1 MRPVPERES
10 VGGAS
15 RWAACVIG
23 SLMLGAIVAATA
35 PPPAIDAAFQRF
47 WDARTPQDAG
57 KATKDIVG
65 SSVSF
70 ADALIRFKRG
80 RTYAPATKRGSVQ
93 LQRRFVTG
101 EFHYELVVPE
111 TYDPSRSYQV
121 RFQLHG
127 GVMMRET
134 GEPRGRG
141 GRGAG
146 GRGGPL
152 EGAEQIYVLP
162 TSWREAPWWGR
173 AQLENLDAILD
184 SVKRTYNVD
193 ENRVVLSGVSD
204 GATGLY
210 YVAMRETTPFA
221 SFLPLNGFILVLN
234 NRDVGMAGALFPHN
248 LTNKPFFVVNG
259 GQDPLYPAGDVTP
272 IMRSFAAGGLDVVY
286 RPQPDAGHNTSWWP
300 QLKDEIEDFV
310 RAHPRTP
317 HPARITWQ
325 TDDVT
330 SRNRAHWL
338 VIDRLGASKPA
349 DELPDINFMTTGEE
363 QNFGVRSSGMR
374 VTAVVPGSNAAAF
387 GLLPEDVVVSINDRV
402 LPQGLDLTGFLGIYD
417 PGLPMH
423 FVVSRGKTT
432 ADLRGTYEP
441 VMRTRVSPIFA
452 TGVPSGRV
460 DVTRQGNTVR
470 AVTRGVAAFTLL
482 LSPDVFDF
490 SAPVTVVA
498 DGATVFSGTVKSSVE
513 TLLTWAARDN
523 DRTMLYG
530 AELHVTLP
538 PSANTQRGR

>member
-1 MRPVPERES
+1 MTKPLS
-10 VGGAS
+10 LLL
-15 RWAACVIG
+15 AAG
-23 SLMLGAIVAATA
+23 FAAVTFA
-35 PPPAIDAAFQRF
+35 PPPVDDAFTAFWAAPTVLDATVAAAGVVRSGVSF
-47 WDARTPQDAG
+47 DDARRRLAQGRSYSAEVPRGVVALSRNAFDDAFPY
-57 KATKDIVG
+57 TLDV
-65 SSVSF
+65 
-70 ADALIRFKRG
+70 
-80 RTYAPATKRGSVQ
+80 PA
-93 LQRRFVTG
+93 
-101 EFHYELVVPE
+101 
-111 TYDPSRSYQV
+111 TYDPARTYQV
-121 RFQLHG
+121 RVQLHG
-127 GVMMRET
+127 GVLRPDP
-134 GEPRGRG
+134 GARGDG
-141 GRGAG
+141 SIGALRGAD
-146 GRGGPL
+146 
-152 EGAEQIYVLP
+152 QIYVLP
-162 TSWREAPWWGR
+162 QGWAQAQWWAPS
-173 AQLENLDAILD
+173 QLENVPAILD
-184 SVKRTYNVD
+184 RVKRTYNVD
-193 ENRVVLSGVSD
+193 ENRVALSGVSD
-204 GATGLY
+204 GGTGTY
-210 YVAMRETTPFA
+210 FFAMRHTTPFA